1 MCSENKKEEMCVKQ
15 HGLKYLWD
23 HFEETIAAIIILIMA
38 IINFMNVVGR
48 FALKHSLAWAD
59 ALTLLLL
66 LWATMLGAAIDF
78 KRGSHFNMGLLSESG
93 GKTRH
98 IILAAAV
105 LLFNVLFSVLVM
117 VTGVKMMLNQIS
129 FNGILPTLHIPQA
142 IQGVAVPVGAF
153 FMIVRSVEG
162 FWETLKKER
171 QSEV

>member
-1 MCSENKKEEMCVKQ
+1 MFCPPLFIRAACQ
-15 HGLKYLWD
+15 H
-23 HFEETIAAIIILIMA
+23 F
-38 IINFMNVVGR
+38 
-48 FALKHSLAWAD
+48 
-59 ALTLLLL
+59 
-66 LWATMLGAAIDF
+66 
-78 KRGSHFNMGLLSESG
+78 
-93 GKTRH
+93 
-98 IILAAAV
+98 AAV